1 MKWERGDMVQ
11 LEKIYDFAEATLGG
25 DASGHDFYHAQR
37 VGDWAVKFFLADHE
51 NMTEDEEAVLRAG
64 GLLHDTIDDK
74 VVDDVPGQI
83 QKVEK
88 LLSNSDFSTEEIADV
103 MDTIQHMSY
112 SANLVHHYELS
123 ELGQYV
129 QDADRIESLGAIAI
143 ARTFAYGGAKGR
155 VLADPKVLPVTE
167 LKDKA
172 AYRKNENP
180 SVNHFYEKIF
190 KLPAQLNTPAARV
203 EGEKRK
209 EFMKTFL
216 KTLND
221 ETGLLE
227 NEAFNLENV
236 WRVFGT
242 NE

>member
-1 MKWERGDMVQ
+1 MID
-11 LEKIYDFAEATLGG
+11 LDAIHDFALATLG
-25 DASGHDFYHAQR
+25 DDTSGHDFYHAQR
-37 VGDWAVKFFLADHE
+37 VADWAVKFFVEDHGQVTAE
-51 NMTEDEEAVLRAG
+51 QEAIMRAG

-74 VVDDVPGQI
+74 VVDDVPGQVK
-83 QKVEK
+83 KVEK
-88 LLSNSDFSTEEIADV
+88 LLEESGFSPEERADV

-129 QDADRIESLGAIAI
+129 QDADRIETLGAIAI
-143 ARTFAYGGAKGR
+143 ARTFAYGGAKGH
-155 VLADPKVLPVTE
+155 VLADPKVLPVTDI
-167 LKDKA
+167 KDKA
-172 AYRKNENP
+172 AYRQNDNP

-209 EFMKTFL
+209 EYMKDFL
-216 KTLND
+216 RTLNE

-227 NEAFNLENV
+227 DPAFSLDNV
-236 WRVFGT
+236 
-242 NE
+242 

>member
-1 MKWERGDMVQ
+1 MIH
-11 LEKIYDFAEATLGG
+11 LEKIDNFAKDTLGG
-25 DASGHDFYHAQR
+25 DSSGHDYYHAQR
-37 VGDWAVKFFLADHE
+37 VGDWAVKFYQEDHGAPTRE
-51 NMTEDEEAVLRAG
+51 EEAIMRAG

-74 VVDDVPGQI
+74 VVTDVPGQI

-88 LLSNSDFSTEEIADV
+88 LLSESGFSTGEAADV

-112 SANLVHHYELS
+112 SANLVHHFELS
-123 ELGQYV
+123 KLGQYV

-167 LKDKA
+167 IKDKA
-172 AYRKNENP
+172 AYRQNENP

-190 KLPAQLNTPAARV
+190 KLPAQLNTAAART

-216 KTLND
+216 RELNN
-221 ETGLLE
+221 ETGLL
-227 NEAFNLENV
+227 NNPAFDLDKV
-236 WRVFGT
+236 
-242 NE
+242 

>member
-1 MKWERGDMVQ
+1 MANLDRIVA
-11 LEKIYDFAEATLGG
+11 FSEATLGG

-37 VGDWAVKFFLADHE
+37 VADWGVKFFLEDHGKITAE
-51 NMTEDEEAVLRAG
+51 EEAVIRAG

-83 QKVEK
+83 EKVEK
-88 LLSNSDFSTEEIADV
+88 LLIENDFSKEEAADV

-112 SANLVHHYELS
+112 SANLVQHYELS
-123 ELGQYV
+123 KLGQYV

-155 VLADPKVLPVTE
+155 VLADPKVLPVKD

-172 AYRKNENP
+172 TYRKNENP

-209 EFMKTFL
+209 EFMKDFL
-216 KTLND
+216 KTLNA
-221 ETGLLE
+221 ETGLLADP
-227 NEAFNLENV
+227 AFDLDKV
-236 WRVFGT
+236 
-242 NE
+242 